1 MTVLGLAAFNLLL
14 NAVPAFVL
22 AAVLAW
28 GIIRVLRIPPG
39 RAQLALAS
47 LPFVKLAYDLGGGIP
62 ERAFFWQRAAG
73 VPRDLGVFQL
83 GVGTQWG
90 LLRVDFSL
98 GALAD
103 GAQYPDSAAD
113 IMAALL
119 TRRVSIWA
127 PLAIAALLIAVASF
141 RLFARARDWLR
152 AAREARAFQRMQPI
166 AHAAWKGRSFPIY
179 LLDRE
184 GSPFSGGLWQGY
196 ICFPRELWHS
206 LPSDERSAAI
216 DHELAHL
223 VDRHLVVL
231 LFAGVIEDLFW
242 FVPGMARARRRLE
255 GAIEGAADQWAIDR
269 GCSRLALASALVRV
283 AETTTLARFRR
294 ATCSANGA
302 STSARVG
309 RLLADGTAAPRL
321 GCQRPLVRA
330 AVALWAAG
338 SILIAVAFGNH

>member
-1 MTVLGLAAFNLLL
+1 MTVLGLAAFNLLV
-14 NAVPAFVL
+14 NAIPAFAL
-22 AAVLAW
+22 AALLAW

-39 RAQLALAS
+39 RAQLAIAS
-47 LPFVKLAYDLGGGIP
+47 LPFMKLAYDLVGGIP

-98 GALAD
+98 GALA
-103 GAQYPDSAAD
+103 GGTQYPDSAAD
-113 IMAALL
+113 IFAALL
-119 TRRVSIWA
+119 SRRVSVWA
-127 PLAIAALLIAVASF
+127 PLAISALLLAVATF
-141 RLFARARDWLR
+141 RLFDRARDWLR
-152 AAREARAFQRMQPI
+152 AAGEARALRRTQPV
-166 AHAAWKGRSFPIY
+166 AHAVWKQRSFPIY
-179 LLDRE
+179 LLDGE
-184 GSPFSGGLWQGY
+184 GSPFSGGLWRGY

-206 LPSDERSAAI
+206 LPSDERAAAI

-242 FVPGMARARRRLE
+242 FVPGVASARRRLSD
-255 GAIEGAADQWAIDR
+255 AIEGAADQWAIDR
-269 GCSRLALASALVRV
+269 GHAPVTLASALVRV
-283 AETTTLARFRR
+283 AETATLARFTR

-302 STSARVG
+302 STGARVG
-309 RLLADGTAAPRL
+309 RLLADGTATPRL

-338 SILIAVAFGNH
+338 SLLIAVAFGNH